1 MFMQYNADVSAD
13 TFPGTVIQALSSTHV
28 FIEKYVH
35 KMISSM

>member
-13 TFPGTVIQALSSTHV
+13 TFPGTVIQALSTHV